1 MQHQTRTFAPTR
13 WSLVLTAGKASDPAD
28 RRVALSSLLETYW
41 YPLYAFIR
49 AKGYDSPAAEDL
61 TQEFCARLVEGP
73 ALLAADP
80 QRGRFR
86 SFLLASLRNFL
97 LNEHDRQQ
105 AIKRGGGRKVISLDL
120 ESAEQ
125 RYHSEP
131 AHMNTAERLFE
142 RRWALEL
149 LDRVLLQLRE
159 LYDQQGKLVL
169 FEALKPT
176 LLSGVDAESTNA
188 ELGEKLGMSPDAVKT
203 AAHRMR
209 RRYRDLLRQLINDT
223 VADPSEVDDEIRCL
237 MSALK
242 V

>member
-1 MQHQTRTFAPTR
+1 M
-13 WSLVLTAGKASDPAD
+13 LTAGKASDPAD

-49 AKGYDSPAAEDL
+49 AKGYHSQAAEDL

-73 ALLAADP
+73 TLSAADP

-86 SFLLASLRNFL
+86 SFLLGSLRNFL

-105 AIKRGGGRKVISLDL
+105 AIKRGGGRKLISLDF
-120 ESAEQ
+120 ENAVQ

-142 RRWALEL
+142 RRWAMEL
-149 LDRVLLQLRE
+149 LDRVLLRLRE
-159 LYDQQGKLVL
+159 LYDQQGKLAL
-169 FEALKPT
+169 FETLKST
-176 LLSGVDAESTNA
+176 LSSGGDSEPTNA
-188 ELGEKLGMSPDAVKT
+188 ELGEKLGMSPDAVKS
-203 AAHRMR
+203 AAHRLR
-209 RRYRDLLRQLINDT
+209 RRYRDLLRQLISDT

-237 MSALK
+237 MSALRM
-242 V
+242 